1 MSDWNNKINDVITDI
16 SSIKMYLRRL
26 SEGFKLTG
34 NDKLSDELICI
45 VSDLSHSCEVLGSI
59 PNEILTERMRD
70 IEQSN
75 KIMLNATL
83 AGIKLGLEQSNE

>member
-16 SSIKMYLRRL
+16 SSIADYLRRL

-34 NDKLSDELICI
+34 NDKLCDELICV
-45 VSDLSHSCEVLGSI
+45 VSDLSHSCDVLYSI
-59 PNEILTERMRD
+59 PNEILVERMRD

-83 AGIKLGLEQSNE
+83 TGIKLGLEQSNE